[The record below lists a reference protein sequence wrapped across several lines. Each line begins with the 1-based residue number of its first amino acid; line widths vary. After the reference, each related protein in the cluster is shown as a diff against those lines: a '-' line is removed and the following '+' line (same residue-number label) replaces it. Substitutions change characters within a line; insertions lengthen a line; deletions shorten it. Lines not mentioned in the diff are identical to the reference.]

1 MTKKRLLERVNTP
14 ADLKGLAV
22 EMLPTLADQIR
33 EFMVHSVSKTGGH
46 LASSLGAVDLI
57 VALNYVFNSPEDK
70 IIFDVGHQAYAHK
83 MLTGRREAFKTLR
96 QYKGLSGFPKPTE
109 SEHDAFGTA
118 HSSTS
123 ISAALGM
130 AVADAMQGRKD
141 RWHIAV
147 IGDGAL
153 TGGMAVEALNHAG
166 TYKDNIKLLIIVND
180 NDCSISPSVG
190 ALNQHLTK
198 LVSGSIFSSARN
210 FSKRALKP
218 LPRLWQLFKSMEQR
232 TVNFVAPQSTLF
244 SAFDLNYYG
253 PVDGHDIASLVK
265 VLRNIKALE
274 GPMVLHVVTKKGKG
288 YAPAEADPT
297 LYHGVGAFDEKKGIV
312 VKAADAAHPTYTEV
326 FSKWV
331 CDMAQAD
338 EKLYAITPAMRE
350 GSGLVEFEK
359 RFPERYRDVAIAEQH
374 AVTFAAGLSA
384 CGLKP
389 VVAIYSSFAQ
399 RAYDQILHD
408 VAIQNL
414 PVMFAIDRGGL
425 VGADGETHQGVFDI
439 AYLRSIPNMTVMTP
453 SDEDECRKMLTTA
466 YKMSTP
472 AAVRYPRGK
481 GPGVPQTEALETI
494 ELGKSRTLRESTKS
508 EKRVAILAFGA
519 MTPRMCS
526 VAEKLDATLIDMRF
540 VKPIDK
546 EAIATAARTHDLLV
560 TIEDGVVAGGAGS
573 AVTEALA
580 AAGLS
585 VPVLLLGI
593 GDEFVPQGDIES
605 LMRDCGLDEQS
616 VIAAIKHRLG
626 EPEQSDVN
634 LKPFNTMAVSATASY
649 FMPVA
654 DLQSLQLAFDRA
666 RTLGKKPFILGG
678 GSNLLITANHVDR
691 FVIKMEMKGFEVLGD
706 TQDAHLVRVAAG
718 ENWHD
723 TVVRCVGEGLAG
735 LENLALIP
743 GTVGGA
749 VVQNIGAYGAE
760 IAQFVREVDVFDPV
774 SGQTK
779 TLSYEDCH
787 FGYRHSVFKEAVAS
801 DWVVTSVVLALPRQ
815 WTPNLS
821 YSGLAQGLDDNA
833 NLDCTDIMN
842 RVIALRQK
850 KLPDPKKVPSAGSFF
865 KNPIVSRDVFSELLA
880 KFPSI
885 VHYRLAG
892 GNEKLAAGWLIDQA
906 GLKGARDGFAGTYE
920 KQALVLVNHEGQATG
935 AELWQFA
942 QYVQK
947 TVADQF
953 GVTLE
958 PEPVLLKG

>member
-1 MTKKRLLERVNTP
+1 MTKKRLLESVNSP
-14 ADLKGLAV
+14 ADLKTLAV
-22 EMLPTLADQIR
+22 EMLPTLAEQIR

-57 VALNYVFNSPEDK
+57 VALDYVFNSPEDK

-83 MLTGRREAFKTLR
+83 MLTGRRNAFNTLR
-96 QYKGLSGFPKPTE
+96 KYKGLSGFPKPTE

-130 AVADAMQGRKD
+130 AVADAMQGRHD

-166 TYKDNIKLLIIVND
+166 TYKDSIKLLIIVND

-190 ALNQHLTK
+190 ALNQHLAK

-297 LYHGVGAFDEKKGIV
+297 LYHGVGAFDEEKGIV
-312 VKAADAAHPTYTEV
+312 SKPADPAHPTYTEV

-331 CDMAQAD
+331 CDMAEVD

-374 AVTFAAGLSA
+374 AVTFAAGLA
-384 CGLKP
+384 AAGVKP

-399 RAYDQILHD
+399 RAYDQIVHD

-453 SDEDECRKMLTTA
+453 SDEDECRRMLSTA
-466 YKMSTP
+466 YRMSTP

-481 GPGVPQTEALETI
+481 GPGVPQTQALETL
-494 ELGKSRTLRESTKS
+494 EVGKSRTLRECTKR

-519 MTPRMCS
+519 MTPRMQS
-526 VAEKLDATLIDMRF
+526 VAQKLDTTLIDMRF
-540 VKPIDK
+540 VKPIDVQ
-546 EAIATAARTHDLLV
+546 AVCQAAQTHDLLV
-560 TIEDGVVAGGAGS
+560 TVEDGVVAGGAGS
-573 AVTEALA
+573 AVAETLA

-585 VPVLLLGI
+585 VPMLLLGI
-593 GDEFVPQGDIES
+593 GDQFIPQGDIES

-616 VIAAIKHRLG
+616 VIAAIKRRLG
-626 EPEQSDVN
+626 EPEQLDVN
-634 LKPFNTMAVSATASY
+634 LQPFNTMAVAATASY
-649 FMPVA
+649 FMPVE
-654 DLQSLQLAFDRA
+654 DLPSLQLAFERA
-666 RTLGKKPFILGG
+666 RALEKKPFVLGG
-678 GSNLLITANHVDR
+678 GSNLLIATDRVDR
-691 FVIKMEMKGFEVLGD
+691 FVIKMQMKGFEILTD
-706 TQDAHLVRVAAG
+706 APDAHLVRVAAG
-718 ENWHD
+718 ENWHE
-723 TVVRCVGEGLAG
+723 TVVRCVNEGLAG

-749 VVQNIGAYGAE
+749 IVQNIGAYGAE
-760 IAQFVREVDVFDPV
+760 VAQFVREVDVFDPV
-774 SGQTK
+774 TGLTK
-779 TLSYEDCH
+779 TMSYDDCH
-787 FGYRHSVFKEAVAS
+787 FGYRHSVFKEASAAGL
-801 DWVVTSVVLALPRQ
+801 VVTAVVLALPFQ
-815 WTPNLS
+815 WKPNLS
-821 YSGLAQGLDDNA
+821 YSGLAQGVDDPDR
-833 NLDCTDIMN
+833 LDCVDIMN
-842 RVIALRQK
+842 RVIELRQK
-850 KLPDPKKVPSAGSFF
+850 KLPDPQVVPSAGSFF
-865 KNPIVSRDVFSELLA
+865 KNPIVSREAFSELLA

-885 VHYRLAG
+885 VHYRLAA

-906 GLKGARDGFAGTYE
+906 GFKGAREGYAGTYE
-920 KQALVLVNHEGQATG
+920 KQALVLVNHEGLATG
-935 AELWQFA
+935 EQLWRFA
-942 QYVQK
+942 QSVQK

-953 GVTLE
+953 GVVLE
-958 PEPVLLKG
+958 PEPVILNG